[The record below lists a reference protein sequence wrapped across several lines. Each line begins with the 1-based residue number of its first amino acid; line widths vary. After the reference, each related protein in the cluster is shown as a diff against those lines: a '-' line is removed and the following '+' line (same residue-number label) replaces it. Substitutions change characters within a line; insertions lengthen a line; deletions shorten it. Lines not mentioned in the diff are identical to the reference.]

1 MIARLKQP
9 RDHRGGDSTVRR
21 VKLKR
26 IYTLTGS
33 FCGPQA
39 ALLFSWSK
47 PGTLI
52 LFTVMAATAGG
63 LCFRLPDTK
72 DVPTPSTAQQVRNT
86 MILTIAVRLRI

>member
-1 MIARLKQP
+1 MSYQRALL
-9 RDHRGGDSTVRR
+9 RR
-21 VKLKR
+21 VKR
-26 IYTLTGS
+26 TCTLTGS

-72 DVPTPSTAQQVRNT
+72 DVPTPSTAQQVRN
-86 MILTIAVRLRI
+86 MIILTFRLSISRETKSIKCVQLFN